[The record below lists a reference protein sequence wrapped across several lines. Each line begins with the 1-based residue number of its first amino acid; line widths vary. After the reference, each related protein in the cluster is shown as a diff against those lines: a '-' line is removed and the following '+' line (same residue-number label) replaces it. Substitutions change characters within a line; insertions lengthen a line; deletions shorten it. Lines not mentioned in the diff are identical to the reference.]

1 MCPMSFD
8 GDALYILM
16 ASNLVLLYFCIF
28 GFVYI
33 WPFVL
38 MGVELSILLLF
49 WFDQLVRMHNLEGL
63 EMNKLESSFNC

>member
-1 MCPMSFD
+1 MRFD
-8 GDALYILM
+8 RDAFYILM
-16 ASNLVLLYFCIF
+16 ASTFFFCIF

-38 MGVELSILLLF
+38 MGVELSILLLSN
-49 WFDQLVRMHNLEGL
+49 FDQLVRIHNLEGL

>member
-1 MCPMSFD
+1 M
-8 GDALYILM
+8 
-16 ASNLVLLYFCIF
+16 
-28 GFVYI
+28 YI

-49 WFDQLVRMHNLEGL
+49 WFDQLVRMHNLGGL